1 MGFGDKPIVIYQNLK
16 KKKKPSGV
24 LLCSKNHFKRTK
36 LWCFY
41 CCYELFPSCN
51 FSEPDEGRKMVLAGI
66 KVGLI

>member
-16 KKKKPSGV
+16 KKKLWGFV
-24 LLCSKNHFKRTK
+24 VFQNHFKRTK